1 MKLLTKSLLIIFAFF
16 FLFGCASKMNMPT
29 FDAKKFDVNMYTSKV
44 DNFIVVFDASSSL
57 NEKFKGTTKFD
68 IAKAIVYRMNDTLPE
83 LGQTAGL
90 RSFGHAPE
98 VSKNRTELFYGME
111 KYSTQNLANDFTK
124 ITQAGGLGPL
134 DSAFD
139 AAGDDLDGLSG
150 QKNVVIVISD
160 GVNNPD
166 AALAS
171 AKKLKTLYGDSI
183 CFFTILVGD
192 NIKSEALL
200 KKISN
205 IGRCGFLT
213 TADKLLTPEGM
224 AYFVERVF
232 LEKKP
237 FASAPAVPAAP
248 VVSVVSVVSVKN
260 DSDKDGVYDED
271 DQCPGTPMG
280 AKVNAVGCWVLD
292 NVLFDFDK
300 DVIESMAYPL
310 LDSVFTI
317 LEKNPVMSVELNGHC
332 DNVGTPEYNMGLSMR
347 RANAVKDYLV
357 GKGILRNRLATQG
370 FGFTKPVALNG
381 TDTGRAMNRR
391 VELRPY

>member
-1 MKLLTKSLLIIFAFF
+1 MKLLTRSLLTIFAFF
-16 FLFGCASKMNMPT
+16 FLFGCASKMSMPT
-29 FDAKKFDVNMYTSKV
+29 FDTKKFNANMYTSKV
-44 DNFIVVFDASSSL
+44 DNFMIVFDASSSL
-57 NEKFKGTTKFD
+57 NEKYKGNTKFD
-68 IAKAIVYRMNDTLPE
+68 IARALVYGMNDTLPE

-111 KYSTQNLANDFTK
+111 RYSTQNLANNFTK
-124 ITQAGGLGPL
+124 ITSAGGLSPL
-134 DSAFD
+134 ESALD
-139 AAGDDLDGLSG
+139 AAGDDFDGLSG
-150 QKNVVIVISD
+150 EMNAVIIISD
-160 GVNNPD
+160 GVSNPG

-171 AKKLKTLYGDSI
+171 AEKLKTLYGNSI

-192 NIKSEALL
+192 DIQGATLL
-200 KKISN
+200 RSIAN
-205 IGRCGFLT
+205 IGDCGFFIP
-213 TADKLLTPEGM
+213 ADKLLTSEGM
-224 AYFVERVF
+224 AFFVKKVF

-237 FASAPAVPAAP
+237 AVAAPAPLPAPP
-248 VVSVVSVVSVKN
+248 VVSIKK

-280 AKVNAVGCWVLD
+280 AKVNSVGCWVLD

-300 DVIESMAYPL
+300 DVIKSMAYPL
-310 LDSVFTI
+310 LDSVVAI